1 MDANTFDNLIAS
13 VREAGAIKRGE
24 KKASREF
31 TMTPPRVRLIRQRT
45 NLTQDTFARFLNIS
59 VSTLQNWEQGR
70 RQPTGPAKAL
80 LHALENDPENV
91 LKALHPEIVGKENNR
106 ARKAGA
112 RAQRKAKR

>member
-24 KKASREF
+24 KKPSREF
-31 TMTPPRVRLIRQRT
+31 IMTPPRVRLIRQKT

-70 RQPTGPAKAL
+70 RNPRGAARVLLQVAAK
-80 LHALENDPENV
+80 
-91 LKALHPEIVGKENNR
+91 HPEAVWDVVEPTI
-106 ARKAGA
+106 
-112 RAQRKAKR
+112 QP